1 MKKQKIS
8 HNFCVEHCVFASS
21 RQPIK
26 TNRKASRLSFTIF
39 VQQVN
44 WSHQRNFHTVKITDV
59 YVKFRID
66 IQTIR
71 LILARERIKYENE
84 TLNISR
90 GWEIV
95 VCSLSTPLL
104 FLPNKSLASSL
115 IILTNAIEQSCQLI
129 WGRRK
134 IDPSPRF
141 QNDFLQRSCSLYLEL
156 YLNEDIISKDNCAV
170 IDYPRCYTC
179 NWILWERS

>member
-1 MKKQKIS
+1 M
-8 HNFCVEHCVFASS
+8 
-21 RQPIK
+21 
-26 TNRKASRLSFTIF
+26 
-39 VQQVN
+39 
-44 WSHQRNFHTVKITDV
+44 

-95 VCSLSTPLL
+95 VCSLSTPLP
-104 FLPNKSLASSL
+104 FSPNKSLASSL

-129 WGRRK
+129 WGGEKSILLLDFKTIFYKDRAACIWSYILMK
-134 IDPSPRF
+134 I
-141 QNDFLQRSCSLYLEL
+141 
-156 YLNEDIISKDNCAV
+156 
-170 IDYPRCYTC
+170 
-179 NWILWERS
+179 